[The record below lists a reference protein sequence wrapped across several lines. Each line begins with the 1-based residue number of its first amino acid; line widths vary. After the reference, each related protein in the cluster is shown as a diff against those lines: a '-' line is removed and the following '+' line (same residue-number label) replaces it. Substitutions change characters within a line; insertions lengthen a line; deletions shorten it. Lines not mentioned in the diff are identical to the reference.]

1 MAEDG
6 TSLQPGQAVSV
17 PDPSPELLQRAA
29 AVRRA
34 AMALGQCSDRERQ
47 AAVLAMADALEADAT
62 TIVAANQA
70 DLEAAA
76 GVGMLFHRQI
86 DWALEQLGQMGVYA
100 LVLLGIALALFIA
113 FKWRERRRFFKVLRM
128 ARISVADLY
137 KMMEEGQSPVVV
149 DVRSASAREI
159 DPRRVPGSI
168 PVDIRNL
175 DAHLA
180 QLPPDRDIIV
190 YCT

>member
-1 MAEDG
+1 
-6 TSLQPGQAVSV
+6 
-17 PDPSPELLQRAA
+17 
-29 AVRRA
+29 
-34 AMALGQCSDRERQ
+34 
-47 AAVLAMADALEADAT
+47 
-62 TIVAANQA
+62 
-70 DLEAAA
+70 
-76 GVGMLFHRQI
+76 
-86 DWALEQLGQMGVYA
+86 
-100 LVLLGIALALFIA
+100 
-113 FKWRERRRFFKVLRM
+113 M

>member
-1 MAEDG
+1 M
-6 TSLQPGQAVSV
+6 
-17 PDPSPELLQRAA
+17 LLY
-29 AVRRA
+29 
-34 AMALGQCSDRERQ
+34 
-47 AAVLAMADALEADAT
+47 
-62 TIVAANQA
+62 
-70 DLEAAA
+70 
-76 GVGMLFHRQI
+76 RQI
-86 DWALEQLGQMGVYA
+86 DWAIEKMSDMGVYA
-100 LVLLGIALALFIA
+100 LILLGAALALFIA
-113 FKWRERRRFFKVLRM
+113 AKWVERRRFFKALRM
-128 ARISVADLY
+128 ARISVNDLY
-137 KMMEEGQSPVVV
+137 GMMERGDEPVVV